1 MVPTPQEL
9 GVTQREGKEYL
20 KPEETVVISGM
31 SGLFPDSKHVKDLA
45 DILYSK
51 KNPVSSNPR
60 WKCNHP
66 EVAQY
71 AGRIPDLELF
81 DAQFFKVHYRLGH
94 KMDPVARK
102 VLELAYQ
109 AIYDAGVNP
118 EHFWGKKVGVYIG
131 TCFSETEKSCFYVAN
146 VSNGFGIAGCNK
158 SMFANRI
165 SYWLN
170 IKGPSINIDS
180 CCCSSIT
187 ALELAYLAMTRG
199 DCEAAIVGGG
209 NVCLHPQSSVH
220 SGRTMTISVDG
231 KTKSFDENAS
241 GCAKTEA
248 INVLFLQKA
257 KDALRVYADVVHVKC
272 EYQRLMENK
281 TGPRFGFCRDPIKLS
296 AFLKNFYK
304 EAKVSP
310 QAVEYVE
317 AFGSALPEADKSE
330 LDSIDAVFCNDR
342 KKQLLVGSVM
352 SNIGY
357 GEAASGISAVIKVLL
372 GYHRGE
378 LAANLYCETPRRDI
392 EALREG
398 RMRIVTEHQPFDR
411 TYTAVNGLSIT
422 GINSHTLLHGHY
434 KPKDLSRYKSN
445 IPHLVAIS
453 ARQDSSVKKVLDDLK
468 SRPIDP
474 EELALLHNIHQ
485 SKISGHVG
493 RGFTILDTNADQQTI
508 SLCEKV
514 DYFDNAKRPLWF
526 VYSGM
531 GSQWAGMGT
540 QLMRIPIFAAAI
552 ERCRQVLEPKGVDI
566 VHIITSPD
574 KSTFDHIL
582 NSFVGIAAIQ
592 IGLTDILWELGLVPD
607 KIIGHSVGEL
617 GCAYADGCF
626 TAEEMI
632 LAAYYR
638 GLVSVQTPFIRGS
651 MAAVGIGYQEI
662 LKMCPPSIEVACHNG
677 PDSSTISGPA
687 NVMGEFVAQLTAKNI
702 FAKEVPCSNIAYHS
716 RYIAEAGP
724 KLLKHLSEVIK
735 SPKLRSEKWVS
746 TSVPQEKWNE
756 PMAKYSSAEYHTN
769 NLLNSVLFEETSR
782 LVPSNAVL
790 VEIAPHGLLQ
800 AILKRSLADSCQ
812 HIPLTRRGHT
822 DNVQHLLEAIGKLFM
837 EGYNPK
843 VQALYPK
850 IEFPVSTGTPLL
862 SHLVEWAHHEKWDL
876 PLYASANRKFTASCK
891 LVYSIHDVENNYLTG
906 NVLRGKNTFP
916 FAAALI
922 AVWDVLAMTIGVP
935 KKQLSVQYHDVKLYS
950 QPNLHYQR
958 QLRLLVSFLRGT
970 GYFEVMD
977 DYSKIATGYI
987 EGDVDDIKPFLLE
1000 FTSTEELNLKSVD
1013 IYQLLHNRGYDYS
1026 GQFQSI
1032 HSANRSLTE
1041 AKIYCCDN
1049 WVTFLDGMLQLIV
1062 LKRPHHSVSQPTNIR
1077 NIIIDIKRHFNSQEI
1092 SVGDERVMTA
1102 NVFEIYNSIRC
1113 GGVAIED
1120 VKFRDLPP
1128 LEKET
1133 DLMTLKFVPYFQQDR
1148 TDFETAMLV
1157 YLQIV
1162 AENLNKNVIS
1172 ILELCDHK
1180 SDEVHFRN
1188 LNDIFK
1194 NVPFIEVQ
1202 HKMIYRNN
1210 ILYERANFLIDVDLM
1225 LVTDLS
1231 KDDKEIRQKSH
1242 RSNKAPKPHRSNTPL
1257 CQTLYRVLCRDTF
1270 ILNKE
1275 NYAKDLFNRPSA
1287 LYRIVSAQNTKDE
1300 RLELVR
1306 WRPTSNAV
1314 ATSTYTVRSSSDLD
1328 LLSSTQAAL
1337 PQRHKLLIITSYPP
1351 IDGLKNLVQQW
1362 RKDRIQIYVI
1372 MINYRISEDQNIDQL
1387 PNLDLAFNVLD
1398 HGQWGGQFFIPLQK
1412 KISFTYDITLQ
1423 NSSLGDFNSLYWVEM
1438 PRINGPG
1445 VKVTV
1450 HFAGLND
1457 NDVKKCAEIIPRND
1471 DSNENNFGMDF
1482 SGVTESGERVMG
1494 LVTGGAVSSRVL
1506 ARPDLLWPV
1515 PEHWSLEEAATVP
1528 LAYCLAFYCLAIK
1541 YNFLPGMTV
1550 LVHGG
1555 AGALGQAVISIA
1567 LGLDCK
1573 IFTTVSDINK
1583 KRFLR
1588 KLFPELKDDQ
1598 IGNSRDSTF
1607 ADMVLTATNGNG
1619 CDIVISCISGDLKHI
1634 SLKCTASWGVT
1645 IDTAQITTQENFYF
1659 GMHGMDKQRS
1669 YIAIHFSQLLA
1680 QESNEELRKIQ
1691 LMVSEGIKRGYV
1703 RPLSRVIYAPMEVS
1717 RAFRLLAASRH
1728 RGRALIQLLPNDNTQ
1743 EGLSPYYKP
1752 RLSCSSDLSQLIFC
1766 NNNNLG
1772 LQFAKKIV
1780 NRGARKVYLHSL
1792 KHSEYLEYEI
1802 RSLVKHG
1809 VQVKLTNEILK
1820 SENDITNLLNDCNN
1834 LGVVEGIYIVGTNE
1848 MSDTGSENLVRLLDL
1863 VSRKLCPHIKYFGV
1877 LSINVDTG
1885 LHVCISRA
1893 QDRLPVTLLKVP
1905 AIKKMG
1911 VIEDLSTNEMIS
1923 EVDAINTF
1931 ERALRYHEPI
1941 IFARVRPMQSH
1952 TLLDKIANVAGIEV
1966 PADVAETATLSD
1978 LDFQVDRSKMIST
1991 YLSDV
1996 HNISISEE
2004 AVSELTIQKIREIDE
2019 TINDMEFEDTKDLD
2033 TFYSHVDLDELLATT
2048 EMVFLPTLA
2057 NSSDM
2062 RDDELDVSQTYL
2074 CIIPG
2079 LEGHHVRFRILCER
2093 LKVPAIILQP
2103 GLDRSDETI
2112 SNLAQR
2118 YAEILLKKA
2127 PLKENFY
2134 LLGYESGSLVALE
2147 MAAILEDHGLTG
2159 TVFFVGESPEEIQST
2174 IKERL
2179 KEYNSDEALQIA
2191 VAKHIVKLM
2200 VGGASTDELA
2210 IALCRVPTW
2219 QEKVEECLRFILG
2232 RVSHSV
2238 QYMQELIESAYGRIK
2253 QVLCYDLKVRALRSK
2268 LILIRAASSAGNPEA
2283 LTLQSHSQQPISIY
2297 QLRAPL
2303 AYTTEDLRCSAV
2315 INSHLNTE
2323 ILEAFEKKNLCD
2335 TYLLNADVFAN

>member
-1 MVPTPQEL
+1 MVPTPQEPE
-9 GVTQREGKEYL
+9 VIRHEREEYL
-20 KPEETVVISGM
+20 KSGERVVISGM
-31 SGLFPDSKHVKDLA
+31 SGLFPDSNHVKNLA

-51 KNPVSSNPR
+51 KNPVSLNPR
-60 WKCNHP
+60 WNCNHP

-81 DAQFFKVHYRLGH
+81 DAQFFKVHHRLGN
-94 KMDPVARK
+94 KMDPIARK
-102 VLELAYQ
+102 VLEQAYQ

-118 EHFWGKKVGVYIG
+118 EHFSGKKVGVYIG
-131 TCFSETEKSCFYVAN
+131 TCFSESEKICCYKSNA
-146 VSNGFGIAGCNK
+146 SNGFGIVGCNK

-165 SYWLN
+165 SYCLN
-170 IKGPSINIDS
+170 VKGPSMSIDS
-180 CCCSSIT
+180 SCCSSIM

-220 SGRTMTISVDG
+220 SGRTMTISMDG
-231 KTKSFDENAS
+231 KTKSFDENGS

-257 KDALRVYADVVHVKC
+257 KDAKRIYADVVHVKC
-272 EYQRLMENK
+272 EYQQLMEGK
-281 TGPRFGFCRDPIKLS
+281 TGPKFGFCRDPIKLS
-296 AFLKNFYK
+296 EFLTNFYK
-304 EAKVSP
+304 EAKVPP

-317 AFGSALPEADKSE
+317 AFGSALPEADKNE

-372 GYHRGE
+372 GYHKGE
-378 LAANLYCETPRRDI
+378 LAANLYCETPRRDV

-398 RMRIVTEHQPFDR
+398 RMRIVTEHQPFNR

-445 IPHLVAIS
+445 IPHLVTIS
-453 ARQDSSVKKVLDDLK
+453 ARQDSSVKKILDDLK

-485 SKISGHVG
+485 LKISAHMG
-493 RGFTILDTNADQQTI
+493 RGFTILDTNADQQTV

-531 GSQWAGMGT
+531 GSQWAGMGA

-552 ERCRQVLEPKGVDI
+552 ERCRRVLEPKGVDI

-574 KSTFDHIL
+574 KSTFDNIL

-592 IGLTDILWELGLVPD
+592 IGLTDILFELELVPD

-662 LKMCPPSIEVACHNG
+662 SKMCPPGIEVACHNG

-687 NVMGEFVAQLTAKNI
+687 NVMREFVAQLTAKKI

-724 KLLKHLSEVIK
+724 GLLKYLSEVIK

-782 LVPSNAVL
+782 LIPPDAVL

-800 AILKRSLADSCQ
+800 AILKRSLADTCR

-822 DNVQHLLEAIGKLFM
+822 DNVQYLLESIGKLFM

-862 SHLVEWAHHEKWDL
+862 SHLVEWAHHEKWSL
-876 PLYASANRKFTASCK
+876 PLYVSANRKFTASCK
-891 LVYSIHDVENNYLTG
+891 FVYSIHDVENNYLTG

-922 AVWDVLAMTIGVP
+922 AVWDVLAMTIGEP

-977 DYSKIATGYI
+977 DYSKIAT
-987 EGDVDDIKPFLLE
+987 
-1000 FTSTEELNLKSVD
+1000 ELNLKSDD
-1013 IYQLLHNRGYDYS
+1013 IYQLLHNRDYDYS
-1026 GQFQSI
+1026 GQFKSV
-1032 HSANRSLTE
+1032 HSANKSLTE
-1041 AKIYCCDN
+1041 AKIYWRNN
-1049 WVTFLDGMLQLIV
+1049 WVTFLDGMLQLNA

-1077 NIIIDIKRHFNSQEI
+1077 NITIDIKRHVNNQEI
-1092 SVGDERVMTA
+1092 SVGDEKVMTA
-1102 NVFEIYNSIRC
+1102 NVFETYNSIRC

-1133 DLMTLKFVPYFQQDR
+1133 DLMTLKFVPYFQQDK
-1148 TDFETAMLV
+1148 TDYETAMLV

-1172 ILELCDHK
+1172 ILELCDQK
-1180 SDEVHFRN
+1180 CDEGHFRN
-1188 LNDIFK
+1188 LNDVFK

-1210 ILYERANFLIDVDLM
+1210 VLDERANFLTDVDLL

-1231 KDDKEIRQKSH
+1231 KHDK
-1242 RSNKAPKPHRSNTPL
+1242 L

-1275 NYAKDLFNRPSA
+1275 NYAKDSLFNRPSA

-1314 ATSTYTVRSSSDLD
+1314 ATSTFTVRSSSDLAI
-1328 LLSSTQAAL
+1328 LSSTLPAF

-1362 RKDRIQIYVI
+1362 RKNHNQIYVI
-1372 MINYRISEDQNIDQL
+1372 MINYRISEDQNLDQL

-1398 HGQWGGQFFIPLQK
+1398 HGQWGGLFFIPLQK
-1412 KISFTYDITLQ
+1412 KLSSTYDITLQ
-1423 NSSLGDFNSLYWVEM
+1423 NSCIGDFNSLYWVEM
-1438 PRINGPG
+1438 PRINGSG

-1457 NDVKKCAEIIPRND
+1457 TDVKKCAGIIPCNN
-1471 DSNENNFGMDF
+1471 DSNEINFGMDF

-1494 LVTGGAVSSRVL
+1494 LVTGGAVSTRVL

-1515 PEHWSLEEAATVP
+1515 PEHWSLDEAATVP
-1528 LAYCLAFYCLAIK
+1528 LAYCLAFYCLGIK
-1541 YNFLPGMTV
+1541 YKLCPGMTV

-1573 IFTTVSDINK
+1573 VFTTVSDINK

-1588 KLFPELKDDQ
+1588 KLFPVLKDDQ
-1598 IGNSRDSTF
+1598 IGSSRDSTF
-1607 ADMVLTATNGNG
+1607 ADMVFTSTNGNG

-1634 SLKCTASWGVT
+1634 SIKCAASYGVT
-1645 IDTAQITTQENFYF
+1645 IDTAQITTRDNFYF
-1659 GMHGMDKQRS
+1659 GMHSMTKGRS
-1669 YIAIHFSQLLA
+1669 YIAIHFIQLFD
-1680 QESNEELRKIQ
+1680 QECNVELRKIQ
-1691 LMVSEGIKRGYV
+1691 LMVSEGIKHGYV
-1703 RPLSRVIYAPMEVS
+1703 RPLSRVLYAPMDVS
-1717 RAFRLLAASRH
+1717 RAFRLLAASQH
-1728 RGRALIQLLPNDNTQ
+1728 RGRALIQLQSNNNTQ
-1743 EGLSPYYKP
+1743 DGLFPYFKP
-1752 RLSCSSDLSQLIFC
+1752 RLSCSSDLSQVIFC
-1766 NNNNLG
+1766 NNENLG
-1772 LQFAKKIV
+1772 LQFAKKLV
-1780 NRGARKVYLHSL
+1780 NRGARKIYLHSL
-1792 KHSEYLEYEI
+1792 KHSEYLDFEI

-1834 LGVVEGIYIVGTNE
+1834 LGTVEGIYIVGTNE
-1848 MSDTGSENLVRLLDL
+1848 MSDAGSENLVRLLDL
-1863 VSRKLCPHIKYFGV
+1863 VSRKLCPRIKHFGV

-1905 AIKKMG
+1905 AIKKVG
-1911 VIEDLSTNEMIS
+1911 LTEGPLTNEMIS

-1931 ERALRYHEPI
+1931 ERALRYHEPV

-1952 TLLDKIANVAGIEV
+1952 TLLDKIANVAGVEV
-1966 PADVAETATLSD
+1966 PTDVVETATLSD
-1978 LDFQVDRSKMIST
+1978 LDFQVDRSKMVST
-1991 YLSDV
+1991 YLSDI

-2004 AVSELTIQKIREIDE
+2004 AVPKLTIQKIREIDE
-2019 TINDMEFEDTKDLD
+2019 TINDMEFKDTKGLE
-2033 TFYSHVDLDELLATT
+2033 TFYSHVDRDELLVTT

-2057 NSSDM
+2057 NSSAM
-2062 RDDELDVSQTYL
+2062 RDDEFDVSQTYL

-2093 LKVPAIILQP
+2093 LKLPAIILQP
-2103 GLDRSDETI
+2103 GLDRPDETI

-2159 TVFFVGESPEEIQST
+2159 TVFFVGESPEEVQST

-2179 KEYNSDEALQIA
+2179 MEYDSDEALQIA
-2191 VAKHIVKLM
+2191 VAKHIVKLI
-2200 VGGASTDELA
+2200 VGGGTDKLE

-2219 QEKVEECLRFILG
+2219 QEKVEVCLRSILG

-2238 QYMQELIESAYGRIK
+2238 QYARELIESAYGRIK
-2253 QVLCYDLKVRALRSK
+2253 QVLCYNLKVQALRSK
-2268 LILIRAASSAGNPEA
+2268 LVLIRAASSTGNPEA
-2283 LTLQSHSQQPISIY
+2283 LSLQRHSQQPISIY

-2303 AYTTEDLRCSAV
+2303 AYTTVDLRCSAV

-2323 ILEAFEKKNLCD
+2323 ILKAFEKKNLCD
-2335 TYLLNADVFAN
+2335 SYLFNADVFMKMDATITS

>member
-9 GVTQREGKEYL
+9 AVTQHEREEYL
-20 KPEETVVISGM
+20 KSGERIVISGM
-31 SGLFPDSKHVKDLA
+31 SGLFPDSNHIKDFA
-45 DILYSK
+45 DILYNK

-60 WKCNHP
+60 WNYNHP

-71 AGRIPDLELF
+71 AGRIPDLEKF

-94 KMDPVARK
+94 TMDPMARK
-102 VLELAYQ
+102 VLEQAYQ

-118 EHFWGKKVGVYIG
+118 EHFSGKKVGVYIG
-131 TCFSETEKSCFYVAN
+131 TCFSETEKTCFYMVGATH
-146 VSNGFGIAGCNK
+146 GLGIAGCNK

-170 IKGPSINIDS
+170 VKGPSMSIDS
-180 CCCSSIT
+180 SCCSSIA
-187 ALELAYLAMTRG
+187 ALEQAYLAMTRG
-199 DCEAAIVGGG
+199 ECEAAIVGGG
-209 NVCLHPQSSVH
+209 NICLHPQSSVH
-220 SGRTMTISVDG
+220 YGRIMTISVDG

-257 KDALRVYADVVHVKC
+257 KDALRIYADVVHVKC
-272 EYQRLMENK
+272 EYQHLMEGK
-281 TGPRFGFCRDPIKLS
+281 IGPKFGFFRDPVKYS
-296 AFLKNFYK
+296 EFLKNFYK
-304 EAKVSP
+304 EAKVPP
-310 QAVEYVE
+310 QAIEYVE
-317 AFGSALPEADKSE
+317 AFGSAVPEADKSE
-330 LDSIDAVFCNDR
+330 LESIDAVFCKDR

-372 GYHRGE
+372 GYHKGE
-378 LAANLYCETPRRDI
+378 LAGNLFCETPRRDV

-398 RMRIVTEHQPFDR
+398 RMRIVTEHQPFGR
-411 TYTAVNGLSIT
+411 TYTAVNGLSLT
-422 GINSHTLLHGHY
+422 GVNSHTLLYGHY

-445 IPHLVAIS
+445 IPHLVTIS
-453 ARQDSSVKKVLDDLK
+453 ARQDTSVKKILDDLK

-485 SKISGHVG
+485 TKISGHVG
-493 RGFTILDTNADQQTI
+493 RGFTILDTNADQQTV

-552 ERCRQVLEPKGVDI
+552 ERCRRVLEPKGIDI

-574 KSTFDHIL
+574 KSTFDNIL

-651 MAAVGIGYQEI
+651 MAAVGIGYQEV
-662 LKMCPPSIEVACHNG
+662 LKMCPPEIEVACHNG

-687 NVMGEFVAQLTAKNI
+687 NVMREFVAQLTAKKI

-724 KLLKHLSEVIK
+724 GLLKHLSEVIK
-735 SPKLRSEKWVS
+735 TPKLRSEKWVS

-756 PMAKYSSAEYHTN
+756 PIAKYSSAEYHTN

-782 LVPSNAVL
+782 LIPSDAVL

-800 AILKRSLADSCQ
+800 AILKRSLADSCR
-812 HIPLTRRGHT
+812 HIPLTRRGHS
-822 DNVQHLLEAIGKLFM
+822 DSVQYLLEAIGKLFM

-862 SHLVEWAHHEKWDL
+862 SHLVEWAHHEKWNI
-876 PLYASANRKFTASCK
+876 PLYVSAHRSYTASCNF
-891 LVYSIHDVENNYLTG
+891 VYSVHDVENNYLTG

-950 QPNLHYQR
+950 QPILHYQR

-970 GYFEVMD
+970 GYFEVTD
-977 DYSKIATGYI
+977 EYSKIATGYI
-987 EGDVDDIKPFLLE
+987 KGDVVDIRPFVLE
-1000 FTSTEELNLKSVD
+1000 FTSTEELDLKSDD
-1013 IYQLLHNRGYDYS
+1013 IYHLLHNRGYDYS

-1032 HSANRSLTE
+1032 HSANKSLTE
-1041 AKIYCCDN
+1041 AQIYWRNN
-1049 WVTFLDGMLQLIV
+1049 WVTFLDGMLQLNA
-1062 LKRPHHSVSQPTNIR
+1062 LKRSHHSVSQPTNIR
-1077 NIIIDIKRHFNSQEI
+1077 NITIDIKRHFNSQDI
-1092 SVGDERVMTA
+1092 SMGDERVITA
-1102 NVFEIYNSIRC
+1102 NVFETYNIIRC

-1133 DLMTLKFVPYFQQDR
+1133 DLVTLKFVPYFQQDK

-1162 AENLNKNVIS
+1162 AENLNKNVIN
-1172 ILELCDHK
+1172 ILELCDQK
-1180 SDEVHFRN
+1180 SDEAHFRN
-1188 LNDIFK
+1188 LNDVFT
-1194 NVPFIEVQ
+1194 NVPSIEVQ
-1202 HKMIYRNN
+1202 HKIIYRNN
-1210 ILYERANFLIDVDLM
+1210 ILDERANFLTDVDLM
-1225 LVTDLS
+1225 LVTNLS
-1231 KDDKEIRQKSH
+1231 KDDK
-1242 RSNKAPKPHRSNTPL
+1242 L

-1270 ILNKE
+1270 IVNIEK
-1275 NYAKDLFNRPSA
+1275 YTKDSLFNRPSA
-1287 LYRIVSAQNTKDE
+1287 LYRIVSAQNMKDE

-1314 ATSTYTVRSSSDLD
+1314 ATSTFTVRSPADLAW
-1328 LLSSTQAAL
+1328 LSSTQTTL

-1362 RKDRIQIYVI
+1362 RKDRNQIYVI
-1372 MINYRISEDQNIDQL
+1372 MINHTISEDQNLDQL

-1398 HGQWGGQFFIPLQK
+1398 HGQWGGLFFIPLQQK
-1412 KISFTYDITLQ
+1412 LSSIYDITLQ
-1423 NSSLGDFNSLYWVEM
+1423 SSCIGDFNSLHWVEM
-1438 PRINGPG
+1438 PRVNVPG

-1457 NDVKKCAEIIPRND
+1457 TDVKKCAGIIPLN
-1471 DSNENNFGMDF
+1471 NKTNGNNFGMDF

-1494 LVTGGAVSSRVL
+1494 LVAGGAVSSHVM

-1515 PEHWSLEEAATVP
+1515 PEYWSLEEAATVP
-1528 LAYCLAFYCLAIK
+1528 LAYCLAFYCLGIK
-1541 YNFLPGMTV
+1541 YKLNPGVTV

-1567 LGLDCK
+1567 LSQGCTV
-1573 IFTTVSDINK
+1573 FTTVSDINK
-1583 KRFLR
+1583 KRFLL
-1588 KLFPELKDDQ
+1588 KLFPKLKDDQ

-1607 ADMVLTATNGNG
+1607 ADMVLAATNGKG
-1619 CDIVISCISGDLKHI
+1619 CNIVISCISGDLKHN
-1634 SLKCTASWGVT
+1634 SLKCAALYGVT
-1645 IDTAQITTQENFYF
+1645 IDTSQMTTREDFSY
-1659 GMHGMDKQRS
+1659 GLHSMTKERS
-1669 YIAIHFSQLLA
+1669 YIAVHFSQLFA
-1680 QESNEELRKIQ
+1680 QESNAELKKLQ

-1703 RPLSRVIYAPMEVS
+1703 RPLSRVIYAPTDVS
-1717 RAFRLLAASRH
+1717 RAFRLLAASQH
-1728 RGRALIQLLPNDNTQ
+1728 RGRALVQLRANNKTQDGLLPC
-1743 EGLSPYYKP
+1743 YKP
-1752 RLSCSSDLSQLIFC
+1752 RLSCSPDLSQLILC
-1766 NNNNLG
+1766 NNDYLG
-1772 LQFAKKIV
+1772 LQFAKRLV
-1780 NRGARKVYLHSL
+1780 SRGARKVYLHSL
-1792 KHSEYLEYEI
+1792 KSSEYLDPEI
-1802 RSLVKHG
+1802 RSLVKQG

-1820 SENDITNLLNDCNN
+1820 SENDVTHLLNDCNN
-1834 LGVVEGIYIVGTNE
+1834 LGTVEGVYIVATKE
-1848 MSDTGSENLVRLLDL
+1848 ISDAGSDNLIRILDL

-1877 LSINVDTG
+1877 LNIGVDTG
-1885 LHVCISRA
+1885 IQACISRS

-1905 AIKKMG
+1905 AIKRMG
-1911 VIEDLSTNEMIS
+1911 VFEDPSNNETIS

-1931 ERALRYHEPI
+1931 ERALRSHEPVI
-1941 IFARVRPMQSH
+1941 LARVRPTQSH
-1952 TLLDKIANVAGIEV
+1952 TLLNEIANVAGIEV
-1966 PADVAETATLSD
+1966 PNDVVETATLSD
-1978 LDFQVDRSKMIST
+1978 LAFQVDRSKMVST
-1991 YLSDV
+1991 YLSDI

-2004 AVSELTIQKIREIDE
+2004 LIPKLTVKKIREIDE
-2019 TINDMEFEDTKDLD
+2019 AINDIEFKETKGLE
-2033 TFYSHVDLDELLATT
+2033 TFYCNVDPDELLVTT

-2057 NSSDM
+2057 SSSAM
-2062 RDDELDVSQTYL
+2062 RDDEFDVSQTYL

-2079 LEGHHVRFRILCER
+2079 LEGHHDRFRVLCER
-2093 LKVPAIILQP
+2093 LKVPAIVLQP
-2103 GLDRSDETI
+2103 GLDRPDETI

-2159 TVFFVGESPEEIQST
+2159 TVFLVGESPEEIQSA

-2179 KEYNSDEALQIA
+2179 KEYDSDEALQLA
-2191 VAKHIVKLM
+2191 VARHMVKLM
-2200 VGGASTDELA
+2200 IGGSTDELETA
-2210 IALCRVPTW
+2210 ICGASTW
-2219 QEKVEECLRFILG
+2219 QEKVEACLRSILG

-2238 QYMQELIESAYGRIK
+2238 QYAQELIESAYGRIK
-2253 QVLCYDLKVRALRSK
+2253 QVQCYNLNVKELRSK
-2268 LILIRAASSAGNPEA
+2268 LVLIRAASSTDNPEA
-2283 LTLQSHSQQPISIY
+2283 LSLQRHSQQPISVY

-2303 AYTTEDLRCSAV
+2303 AYTTADLRCSAI

-2323 ILEAFEKKNLCD
+2323 LLEAFEKKNLCD
-2335 TYLLNADVFAN
+2335 TYLLNADVFVTMDASYFDK